1 MRTIR
6 ALFQI
11 LALSLLPALPAL
23 AGTLSLAVAA
33 NFTSTARTLAER
45 FEADTGH
52 RVSISFGSTGKLYAQ
67 IRNGAPYDVFM
78 AADAERPTRI
88 EASPQGVPGTR
99 FTYARGILVL
109 WSPEPERFPAPEE
122 YLQAASFSRL
132 AMANPVTAPYGL
144 AARQALTQLGL
155 WQQLQAKL
163 VRGDSVA
170 QAFQFVASGNAE
182 AGFVALSQA
191 RDWPETDASL
201 WRVPQAWYEPI
212 EQQAILLRRG
222 AGNEAAHAWLDFLR
236 SEAARTIIRN
246 RGYEVGE

>member
-122 YLQAASFSRL
+122 YLQAASFSAWPWPIPSLRP
-132 AMANPVTAPYGL
+132 MG
-144 AARQALTQLGL
+144 
-155 WQQLQAKL
+155 WQPG
-163 VRGDSVA
+163 R
-170 QAFQFVASGNAE
+170 
-182 AGFVALSQA
+182 
-191 RDWPETDASL
+191 
-201 WRVPQAWYEPI
+201 
-212 EQQAILLRRG
+212 
-222 AGNEAAHAWLDFLR
+222 H
-236 SEAARTIIRN
+236 
-246 RGYEVGE
+246 